1 VTRLA
6 RGHRRAPGG
15 GVRGDTYLQRVI
27 NVISLERPPALPPL
41 DAVEAHQAQR
51 VDAPAGAGVVGE
63 FRVRRVTVAG
73 SGASSWSLVGPD
85 RMVVEPVERYLAWL
99 SHLERSPNTVRAYA
113 HDLKLYWSFLAAGG
127 RDWEAP
133 TVESL
138 GEFVAWMRRP
148 AANVVVLVGGQER
161 RARRTVN
168 RALSAVIGFYEY
180 HQRNG
185 QQFASS
191 VIDYAR
197 SGRGSYKPFL
207 EGIAKA
213 APRGRVGRMR
223 EQRSLPATLTLEQVA
238 AIVAA
243 QRRLRDRFF
252 FSLLALTGMRVGQ
265 ALGLRHSDLVGHER
279 RIEIVARDDNANGA
293 RAKSEGS
300 IPIGGELVRCY
311 SDYMHEE
318 YGDLDCDYVFVNLW
332 AGRIGAPMNAATVA
346 ALVRRT
352 RARVGF
358 EFTPHMLRHT
368 YVTLAVRGKVPLEV
382 VSRLVTH
389 ASVETTSGTYLHAT
403 VEDLREALE
412 SAGMMQT
419 LGDLL

>member
-1 VTRLA
+1 
-6 RGHRRAPGG
+6 
-15 GVRGDTYLQRVI
+15 
-27 NVISLERPPALPPL
+27 VISLERPSALPPL
-41 DAVEAHQAQR
+41 DAIEAQPIQR
-51 VDAPAGAGVVGE
+51 VDARGGAEVVGE

-73 SGASSWSLVGPD
+73 SGATSWSLVGPD
-85 RMVVEPVERYLAWL
+85 RVLVEPVERYLAWL
-99 SHLERSPNTVRAYA
+99 THLERSPNTVRAYA

-127 RDWEAP
+127 LAWDAP

-148 AANVVVLVGGQER
+148 AANVVVLVGGKER
-161 RARRTVN
+161 RERRTVN

-185 QQFASS
+185 QQFAST

-197 SGRGSYKPFL
+197 SGRGNYKPFL

-223 EQRSLPATLTLEQVA
+223 EQRSLPATLTLAQVT
-238 AIVAA
+238 AIIAA
-243 QRRLRDRFF
+243 QHRLRDRFF
-252 FSLLALTGMRVGQ
+252 FALLALTGMRVGQ
-265 ALGLRHSDLVGHER
+265 VLGLRHSDLVGHER
-279 RIEIVARDDNANGA
+279 RIEIVAREENANGA

-300 IPIGGELVRCY
+300 IPISGELVRCY

-318 YGDLDCDYVFVNLW
+318 YGDLDSDYVFVNLW
-332 AGRIGAPMNAATVA
+332 AGRVGAPMTADTVA

-358 EFTPHMLRHT
+358 DFTPHMLRHT
-368 YVTLAVRGKVPLEV
+368 YVTLAMRGKVPLEV

-389 ASVETTSGTYLHAT
+389 ASVETTNSTYLHAT

-412 SAGMMQT
+412 SAGMMRT
-419 LGDLL
+419 LGDLP